1 MHHSSAPQPSRS
13 RLFLGLVLSLMAAA
27 VPGGSVFAKDPAP
40 AAKAAPAAAPKV
52 SSVTVAGA
60 WVRATVAGQ
69 QATGGFM
76 DLTATQA
83 LTLVGFESGVA
94 AQAELHEM
102 AMDGDVMRMRAID
115 SLPLPAGQTVS
126 LKPGAHHLMLMGLKK
141 PLSAGQNVSLT
152 LLLKGEDG
160 KVHKQTVKVPVKAQA
175 PMMGGGGGMHQ
186 HDHHHH
192 HHH

>member
-1 MHHSSAPQPSRS
+1 MPINLSRS
-13 RLFLGLVLSLMAAA
+13 VNAPSLWRGWVLSVALCAAPVGYA
-27 VPGGSVFAKDPAP
+27 LAKDPASSSKP
-40 AAKAAPAAAPKV
+40 VVAV
-52 SSVTVAGA
+52 SEA

-76 DLTATQA
+76 DLTAAQSTA
-83 LTLVGFESGVA
+83 LVGFETKVA
-94 AQAELHEM
+94 AQSELHEM
-102 AMDGDVMRMRAID
+102 AMEGDVMRMRAIE

-141 PLSAGQNVSLT
+141 PLTVGQNLDLT

-160 KVHKQTVKVPVKAQA
+160 KVTKQTIKVPVKAQS
-175 PMMGGGGGMHQ
+175 PMMGGGGGGM
-186 HDHHHH
+186 HHHH